1 MKKIVI
7 MVTLAVLLLSM
18 ANTASAVA
26 YTEFEDGEYLV
37 EMQGFVAEQ
46 QPASAGPSENG
57 DPINVTATVKKTG
70 SNVEIVDMA
79 IDMSGISMGGS
90 EVELVDLTITHVDP
104 YKEWIHVEFTGHV
117 NNFMDSN
124 NVEFTGTLNLYPAIT
139 TLSAPEEKYEY
150 SGQGSAEFFVPGY
163 GNVYLGGPFTATIT
177 KKVSEPGCT
186 LPDGWHCGTVQG
198 AVIAGPNYPNVHY
211 PLKADYVVFVSG
223 DDITIDSITV
233 TEGEFTIST
242 VNAEYDD
249 MGDIV
254 VTAQGQVEGYPFEGI
269 MHINPCNM
277 DVSSRGTLYLDNMQM
292 DLYGKFAFTPRTCQ
306 SNEIP
311 EFPTIALPVI
321 AVLGLAFIM
330 QRRKD

>member
-1 MKKIVI
+1 
-7 MVTLAVLLLSM
+7 MVTLAELLLSM
-18 ANTASAVA
+18 AHTASAVA

-117 NNFMDSN
+117 DNFMDSN
-124 NVEFTGTLNLYPAIT
+124 NVEFTGTLDLYPAIT
-139 TLSAPEEKYEY
+139 TLSKSEEKYEY
-150 SGQGSAEFFVPGY
+150 SGEGFATFVVPGY

-177 KKVSEPGCT
+177 KKVTEPGCT
-186 LPDGWHCGTVQG
+186 LPDGWHCGTVEG
-198 AVIAGPNYPNVHY
+198 VASAPNFPDF
-211 PLKADYVVFVSG
+211 PLKADYVVVISG
-223 DDITIDSITV
+223 GNINVNSITV
-233 TEGEFTIST
+233 TEGAFTIST
-242 VNAEYDD
+242 VNAVYNDD
-249 MGDIV
+249 GNIE
-254 VTAQGQVEGYPFEGI
+254 VTAQGQVAGYPFDGT
-269 MHINPCNM
+269 MLINPCNM
-277 DVSSRGTLYLDNMQM
+277 EVLESSGN
-292 DLYGKFAFTPRTCQ
+292 LYGDIAVLPLSGEFAFTPRTCQ

-321 AVLGLAFIM
+321 AILGLAFIM